1 MDRLHHNKSHIIYF
15 SVMLILLA
23 IAAFNLFYQLGK
35 FPIYSWDEAR
45 HGVSAYEMVRNHN
58 YIVNTYRGNP
68 DYWNLKPPLS
78 FWTIIAGY
86 KIAGFNA
93 LGLRIFSAIFAFLT
107 IIMVAAYGYKKHGKL
122 ASIISTVVLLTSTQ
136 YITNHSARTGD
147 ADSLFIFLFTIAIL
161 SLLLWEQNNILLYVS
176 GLAFAF
182 AFLTKSWHAGNI
194 AIIIG
199 LYLFL
204 TGKYKLLTLRNWI
217 SLGICMILPILIW
230 GFIRY
235 QYDGVTFFKGMIMY
249 DLLHRSSTPIEGH
262 IGGVFY
268 YVSIISRYFINWIYV
283 ICILGLLFL
292 FNRNFPFKKII
303 ASEKRN
309 ELIGLCLWVLIPFI
323 LFTFAKTKVRWY
335 ILPIYPALAII
346 TGALASKLILKGKWI
361 TKVILVGAILSVSI
375 FYEIEICTY
384 LNNPPTNNKLSL
396 IEMITNKK
404 STEGDSLYIYQPS
417 KKVSWAQSDVLTAE
431 LSDNLHVNN
440 GDFEQFLQ
448 KDKDLLLVPKKL
460 FSQQLISS
468 NHLKVIDS
476 DQWGYMVEKSS

>member
-15 SVMLILLA
+15 SAMLILLA

-122 ASIISTVVLLTSTQ
+122 ASIISTVVLLTCTQ

-292 FNRNFPFKKII
+292 FNRNFPFKKTH
-303 ASEKRN
+303 
-309 ELIGLCLWVLIPFI
+309 CF
-323 LFTFAKTKVRWY
+323 
-335 ILPIYPALAII
+335 
-346 TGALASKLILKGKWI
+346 
-361 TKVILVGAILSVSI
+361 
-375 FYEIEICTY
+375 
-384 LNNPPTNNKLSL
+384 
-396 IEMITNKK
+396 
-404 STEGDSLYIYQPS
+404 
-417 KKVSWAQSDVLTAE
+417 
-431 LSDNLHVNN
+431 
-440 GDFEQFLQ
+440 
-448 KDKDLLLVPKKL
+448 
-460 FSQQLISS
+460 
-468 NHLKVIDS
+468 
-476 DQWGYMVEKSS
+476 